1 MKVSILEWNII
12 YWVDYSTKWAEVFDI
27 EDSDFEKIKSWTHI
41 MIDRDVIETPIIES
55 LEKTEEELAEIEA
68 KELAEKQES
77 ILLNIKDM
85 IATKRAMEI
94 VWENTDTLVS
104 DITLASEEY
113 INNTTAT
120 KSEKTA
126 LKSSILEKL

>member
-1 MKVSILEWNII
+1 
-12 YWVDYSTKWAEVFDI
+12 
-27 EDSDFEKIKSWTHI
+27 

-94 VWENTDTLVS
+94 V
-104 DITLASEEY
+104 
-113 INNTTAT
+113 
-120 KSEKTA
+120 
-126 LKSSILEKL
+126 